1 MSSLVRKH
9 LKSCFERIFVRT
21 NFLTME
27 KQNCRVGAV
36 TPITS
41 GAHAIAILEYRYQNF
56 IEKAADTTYMGTT
69 LGDFFERK
77 AQNFKKLLESLS

>member
-1 MSSLVRKH
+1 MNTIGGKRLNLR
-9 LKSCFERIFVRT
+9 FERIFVRT
-21 NFLTME
+21 NLLTME
-27 KQNCRVGAV
+27 KQNCRVGTV

-41 GAHAIAILEYRYQNF
+41 GAHTIAILEYRYQSF

-77 AQNFKKLLESLS
+77 AQSFKKLLETSV